1 MPKSWALTAA
11 LILALVPA
19 GAEAMPVSTFLQKA
33 DALQAKGMLALFASD
48 YKLLKTEV
56 TNASAQL
63 RAERLAARAAGR
75 RPAYCPPQ
83 DQGSLDSHELLAAF
97 RTIPPAVAARTEV
110 KDALRA
116 LLARKFPCAP

>member
-1 MPKSWALTAA
+1 MRKFLALTAVLAAA
-11 LILALVPA
+11 LASD
-19 GAEAMPVSTFLQKA
+19 GAEAMPVSVFLQKA
-33 DALQAKGMLALFASD
+33 DALQARGMLALFASD

-83 DQGSLDSHELLAAF
+83 DQGSLDSNELLAAF
-97 RTIPPAVAARTEV
+97 RNIPPAVAARTEV

>member
-1 MPKSWALTAA
+1 MRKCWALTAA
-11 LILALVPA
+11 LAAGLAPT

-33 DALQAKGMLALFASD
+33 EALQARGMLALFASD
-48 YKLLKTEV
+48 YKLLKAEV

-83 DQGSLDSHELLAAF
+83 DQGSLDSNELLAAF

-116 LLARKFPCAP
+116 LLARKYPCAP

>member
-1 MPKSWALTAA
+1 MRIRLTLAAA
-11 LILALVPA
+11 LIAGLAPA

-56 TNASAQL
+56 TNASGQL

-83 DQGSLDSHELLAAF
+83 DQGSLDSNELLAAF

-116 LLARKFPCAP
+116 LLARKYPCAP

>member
-1 MPKSWALTAA
+1 MRKSVIVAMGLLTGLAA
-11 LILALVPA
+11 S
-19 GAEAMPVSTFLQKA
+19 GADAMPVSTFLQKA

-48 YKLLKTEV
+48 YKILKTEV
-56 TNASAQL
+56 TNAIAQL
-63 RAERLAARAAGR
+63 RAERLAARAAGK
-75 RPAYCPPQ
+75 RPAYCPAG
-83 DQGSLDSHELLAAF
+83 DHGSLNSDELLAAF

>member
-1 MPKSWALTAA
+1 MRKSWALTAA
-11 LILALVPA
+11 IASVLAPA
-19 GAEAMPVSTFLQKA
+19 AAEAMPVSLFLQKA
-33 DALQAKGMLALFASD
+33 EALQAKGMLALFASD
-48 YKLLKTEV
+48 YKLLKAEV

-83 DQGSLDSHELLAAF
+83 DQGSLDSNELLAAF
-97 RTIPPAVAARTEV
+97 RTIPSGVAARTEV

>member
-1 MPKSWALTAA
+1 MRKSVVLAAGLLAA
-11 LILALVPA
+11 LATS
-19 GAEAMPVSTFLQKA
+19 GAAAMPVSAFLQRA

-48 YKLLKTEV
+48 YKMLKAEV

-75 RPAYCPPQ
+75 RQAYCPRE
-83 DQGSLDSHELLAAF
+83 DTASLDSNELLAAF

-116 LLARKFPCAP
+116 LLARKYPCAP